1 MNETASPDEDFV
13 TIPLPKNPRLAPWI
27 SLVNLGDD
35 RIQLRG
41 AEFSFTLRHKLF
53 VEVLQCIHPMLDGA
67 HTLDEIVSSGGQK
80 FLPTTI
86 TFLLKILRANGAL
99 QEGLVE
105 ASSSLSTEDLH
116 KFEPQIQFLSH
127 FTADPVNTL
136 ALMQRS
142 QIAVMG
148 STSIKT
154 WIKNAF
160 IVTGFTPLLDIE
172 IPNINLI
179 EDSQPSRKALVN
191 QLKDV
196 DYLIACHDS
205 IGHSFFEGINALCLE
220 TGTRWMHVAIEGT
233 TGLMGP
239 TIIPHQSACYVCY
252 EDRCAANVPDLE
264 SQRIYKSQQ
273 RSGNNNEGIYDPLWS
288 ILAGQTA
295 LEVARVVSGFAP
307 PQTIGRLYEFKVTT
321 PVVVG
326 HDVFRLPRCSVCNA
340 RGPKNQAWDLTS
352 LFNSTMVADNIDS

>member
-1 MNETASPDEDFV
+1 MNEAPFSDEDFV
-13 TIPLPKNPRLAPWI
+13 TISLPKNPRLAPWI

-53 VEVLQCIHPMLDGA
+53 VEVLQGIHPMLDGA
-67 HTLDEIVSSGGQK
+67 HTLDEIVSSGGPK

-99 QEGLVE
+99 QEGSVE
-105 ASSSLSTEDLH
+105 ASSSLTSEDLH
-116 KFEPQIQFLSH
+116 KLEPQIQFLSH
-127 FTADPVNTL
+127 LTTDPVNTL
-136 ALMQRS
+136 ALMQESR
-142 QIAVMG
+142 IAVMG

-154 WIKNAF
+154 WIKEAF
-160 IVTGFTPLLDIE
+160 VVTGFTPLLDIE
-172 IPNINLI
+172 IPNIKLA
-179 EDSQPSRKALVN
+179 EDLQPSRKTLVN

-220 TGTRWMHVAIEGT
+220 TGIRWMHVSIEGT

-239 TIIPHQSACYVCY
+239 TFIPHQSACYACY
-252 EDRCAANVPDLE
+252 EGRCASNVPDLE
-264 SQRIYKSQQ
+264 SERIYKSQQ
-273 RSGNNNEGIYDPLWS
+273 GSGNNNEGIYDPLWS

-295 LEVARVVSGFAP
+295 LEVARALTGFSP

-321 PVVVG
+321 PLVAG

-352 LFNSTMVADNIDS
+352 LFNSTMVTDNLDI